1 MTHARR
7 FLLSLSILAG
17 LTGASRLT
25 ADVQDDP
32 LFDLKAIM
40 TDPVDYVLIE
50 KAVEDGIVF
59 EAFEFTSRVVSNTPE
74 RVQGIYAYPE
84 GGQAL
89 PAVYWSMGGMAAAG
103 RDFPRI
109 FAGKGYA
116 CAVITLQKE
125 FRQAFRI
132 PFDTVHPETANLTLL
147 ARDQLRGITVL
158 SQRPQVDSNRMAV
171 AGASY
176 GGVYATLIAGV
187 DPRIKAGFS
196 FFGAG
201 NHALGSNLPQF
212 GKMKSLADVE
222 VWNRTID
229 PAFRLKKRA
238 IPFMWGVAFNDNW
251 FYFPAVAQ
259 TFMEAAGTEKRMAIV
274 PHWQH
279 GFLPHV
285 DQALCDFLDT
295 AMLKTRPAYNAPGP
309 VKVVESEGRTVA
321 EFTWSGDN
329 PVTNAVIAVS
339 YGEPY
344 PWMGWTHRACFV
356 LPATVT
362 ERTARATLPIPSRN
376 LPLIVWG
383 TVTDNRAVPTSTA
396 PLTLRKPDLALL
408 PVDREVVFNT
418 CNDGAFGEAEL
429 DYYRLH
435 NTPLNGVPDPA
446 VKRSGLQSLR
456 FDPPQPGVEAP
467 AGLLI
472 GRLLHVPGLAHR
484 FGVWVRATPAMEITV
499 TLTPVRPPCW
509 RSELVRTLL
518 SDEMELAP
526 LLAQWQVPCLPIIA
540 KGAAGPEWSEIT
552 LDAPLPEA
560 PVEGYKLDIRPTVAN
575 AATWWVDAIR
585 MQPIWPE

>member
-1 MTHARR
+1 MTHSRR
-7 FLLSLSILAG
+7 FLLSLSILVG
-17 LTGASRLT
+17 LTGALRLQ
-25 ADVQDDP
+25 AAVPDDP

-40 TDPVDYVLIE
+40 TDPVDYVLLE

-59 EAFEFTSRVVSNTPE
+59 EMFEYTSRVVSNTPE
-74 RVQGIYAYPE
+74 RVKGIFAYPE

-89 PAVYWSMGGMAAAG
+89 PAVYWSMGGMAPAG

-109 FAGKGYA
+109 FANKGYA

-132 PFDTVHPETANLTLL
+132 PFDTAHPETANLTLL

-201 NHALGSNLPQF
+201 NHSLGSNLPQF
-212 GKMKSLADVE
+212 SKMKSLADVE

-259 TFMEAAGTEKRMAIV
+259 TFMEAAGTEKRMVIV

-279 GFLPHV
+279 GFLPTV

-309 VKVVESEGRTVA
+309 VKVFEAEGRTFA

-329 PVTNAVIAVS
+329 PVTNAVIVAS

-344 PWMGWTHRACFV
+344 PWLGWQHRACFI
-356 LPATVT
+356 LPATVAG
-362 ERTARATLPIPSRN
+362 RTARAPLPIPSRN

-383 TVTDNRAVPTSTA
+383 TVTDNRAVPTSTP
-396 PLTLRKPDLALL
+396 PLTLRKPELALL
-408 PVDREVVFNT
+408 PVDRAVVFNT
-418 CNDGAFGEAEL
+418 CNDGEFDEAEL
-429 DYYRLH
+429 DYFRRH
-435 NTPLNGVPDPA
+435 NTPLNGVADLA
-446 VKRSGLQSLR
+446 VKHSGLQSLR
-456 FDPPQPGVEAP
+456 LDPPQAGVEAP
-467 AGLLI
+467 AGLSI
-472 GRLLHVPGLAHR
+472 SRLLNVPGLAHR
-484 FGVWVRATPAMEITV
+484 LGVWVRAAQATEITV
-499 TLTPVRPPCW
+499 TLTPVRPTSW
-509 RSELVRTLL
+509 RSEVVCKLL
-518 SDEMELAP
+518 SDEPLLAP
-526 LLAQWQVPCLPIIA
+526 LLTQWQAPCLPILA

-552 LDAPLPEA
+552 LDVPMSEA
-560 PVEGYKLDIRPTVAN
+560 PVEGYKLDIRPTATN
-575 AATWWVDAIR
+575 AATWWVDSLR